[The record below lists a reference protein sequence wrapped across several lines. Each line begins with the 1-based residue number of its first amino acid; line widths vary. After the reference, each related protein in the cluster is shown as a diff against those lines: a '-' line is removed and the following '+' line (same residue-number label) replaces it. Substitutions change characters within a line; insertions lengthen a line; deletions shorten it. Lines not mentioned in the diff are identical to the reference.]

1 MAMTQNRWIGLVVC
15 ILALVLL
22 FVWIPLDV
30 ETGIV
35 EKIRRQVEI
44 GDALGPTV
52 AGVFLLL
59 GGVILAFV
67 ERPPSEPKP
76 VDGQAIRFA
85 LLIVAYL
92 VACFLVMLVTG
103 PAAVWIANQ
112 ATGSA
117 LEYRLLRDTVP
128 WKYLGFLTGGTL
140 AILGVISLAERRVS
154 LKALIVAIAAVIAMI
169 AIYDLPFDDLL
180 LPPNGDF

>member
-1 MAMTQNRWIGLVVC
+1 MAMNQNRWIGLIVC
-15 ILALVLL
+15 GLALILL

-30 ETGIV
+30 ETGII
-35 EKIRRQVEI
+35 ERIRRQVVI

-52 AGVFLLL
+52 AGAFLLL
-59 GGVILAFV
+59 GGLILALI
-67 ERPPSEPKP
+67 ERPSREPKP

-92 VACFLVMLVTG
+92 VACFLLMLVAG
-103 PAAVWIANQ
+103 PLAVWIANL
-112 ATGSA
+112 ATGSD

-128 WKYLGFLTGGTL
+128 WKYIGFLIGGTL

-154 LKALIVAIAAVIAMI
+154 LKALVVAVAAVIAMI